1 MTSTPRASGSIIAAG
16 IFAILGGVLGALFNL
31 AALILFSFSKFPPGA
46 IYPDFMR
53 PVLYVI
59 WTFGLFCAVFLVVVG
74 IQVIRL
80 KNWAR
85 IALLIV
91 AGCLLFFGV
100 IGFAVIIVTIFGA
113 TPTAPL
119 VSKAVLASVLAVT
132 YGIPVVI
139 ALWWL
144 ILLTRTSVVTQFH
157 SPAALES
164 QSPVISTFRLSKPGC
179 PLAVRIIGWYLASF
193 VLFVPFLPFFPKRI
207 PAFFFGHFF
216 RGPAALIFLFLYF
229 ALLIIPG
236 FGLLLLKRW
245 SYPLTIASQ
254 LLVCANGL
262 AATFSPTYTEMVRS
276 VLAGMNLPELAPT
289 AEQMVNYSRTFN
301 LLSLTIPIAIL
312 ITLLV
317 VHRQFFA
324 AADNALSDGTVAIPR

>member
-1 MTSTPRASGSIIAAG
+1 MTSTSRASSSIIAAG

-276 VLAGMNLPELAPT
+276 ALAAMSLPELPPT
-289 AEQMVNYSRTFN
+289 AEQMLNYSRYFN

-312 ITLLV
+312 VTLLV
-317 VHRQFFA
+317 VRRQFFA
-324 AADNALSDGTVAIPR
+324 AASGTADTTS

>member
-1 MTSTPRASGSIIAAG
+1 MTSTSRASNSIIAAG

-179 PLAVRIIGWYLASF
+179 PLAVRIVGWYLASF
-193 VLFVPFLPFFPKRI
+193 VLFLPFLPFFPKRI

-289 AEQMVNYSRTFN
+289 AEQIVNYSRTFN

-324 AADNALSDGTVAIPR
+324 AADNALSDGTVAIRQ

>member
-1 MTSTPRASGSIIAAG
+1 MTSTSRASSSIIAAG

-139 ALWWL
+139 ALWWV

-236 FGLLLLKRW
+236 FGLLFLKRW

-276 VLAGMNLPELAPT
+276 VLAGMNLPEFAPT
-289 AEQMVNYSRTFN
+289 PEQMVNYSRTFN

-317 VHRQFFA
+317 AHRQFFA

>member
-1 MTSTPRASGSIIAAG
+1 MTSTSRASSSIIAAG

-216 RGPAALIFLFLYF
+216 RGPAALLFLFLYF

-324 AADNALSDGTVAIPR
+324 AADNAPSDGTVAIPR

>member
-1 MTSTPRASGSIIAAG
+1 MTSTSRASSSIIAAG

-164 QSPVISTFRLSKPGC
+164 QSPVISAFRLSKPGC

>member
-1 MTSTPRASGSIIAAG
+1 MTSTSRASSSIIAAG

-59 WTFGLFCAVFLVVVG
+59 WTFGLFCAVFL
-74 IQVIRL
+74 
-80 KNWAR
+80 
-85 IALLIV
+85 
-91 AGCLLFFGV
+91 
-100 IGFAVIIVTIFGA
+100 
-113 TPTAPL
+113 
-119 VSKAVLASVLAVT
+119 
-132 YGIPVVI
+132 
-139 ALWWL
+139 
-144 ILLTRTSVVTQFH
+144 
-157 SPAALES
+157 
-164 QSPVISTFRLSKPGC
+164 
-179 PLAVRIIGWYLASF
+179 
-193 VLFVPFLPFFPKRI
+193 
-207 PAFFFGHFF
+207 FGHFF
-216 RGPAALIFLFLYF
+216 RGPPALIFVFLSF

-236 FGLLLLKRW
+236 VGLLLLKRW

>member
-1 MTSTPRASGSIIAAG
+1 MTSTSRASSSIIAAG

-216 RGPAALIFLFLYF
+216 RGPAALLFLFLYF

-262 AATFSPTYTEMVRS
+262 TATFSPTYTEMVRS

>member
-1 MTSTPRASGSIIAAG
+1 MTSTSRASSSITAAG

>member
-1 MTSTPRASGSIIAAG
+1 MTSTSRASSSIIAAG

-100 IGFAVIIVTIFGA
+100 IGFAVIILTIFGA

>member
-1 MTSTPRASGSIIAAG
+1 MTSTSRASSSIIAAG

>member
-1 MTSTPRASGSIIAAG
+1 MTSTSRASSSIIAAG

-324 AADNALSDGTVAIPR
+324 AADNALSDGTVAILR

>member
-1 MTSTPRASGSIIAAG
+1 MTSTSRASSSIIAAG

-139 ALWWL
+139 ALWWV

-276 VLAGMNLPELAPT
+276 ALAGMSLPELPPT
-289 AEQMVNYSRTFN
+289 AEQMLNYSRYFN

-312 ITLLV
+312 VTLLV
-317 VHRQFFA
+317 VRRQFFA
-324 AADNALSDGTVAIPR
+324 AASGTADTTS

>member
-1 MTSTPRASGSIIAAG
+1 MTSTSRASSSIIAAG

-216 RGPAALIFLFLYF
+216 RGPAALLFLFLYF

>member
-1 MTSTPRASGSIIAAG
+1 MTSTSRASSSITAAG

-276 VLAGMNLPELAPT
+276 VLAGMSLPELAPT
-289 AEQMVNYSRTFN
+289 AEQMVNYSRYFN

>member
-1 MTSTPRASGSIIAAG
+1 MTSTSRASSSIIAAG

-119 VSKAVLASVLAVT
+119 VSKAVLASVLGVT

>member
-1 MTSTPRASGSIIAAG
+1 MTSTPRASSSIIAAG
-16 IFAILGGVLGALFNL
+16 IFAILGGVLSSLFNL
-31 AALILFSFSKFPPGA
+31 AALILFSFSKFPLGA
-46 IYPDFMR
+46 TYPDFMR

-59 WTFGLFCAVFLVVVG
+59 WTFFLFCAVFLVVVG

-80 KNWAR
+80 RNWAR

-100 IGFAVIIVTIFGA
+100 IGIAVIFVTIFGA
-113 TPTAPL
+113 APTDPL
-119 VSKAVLASVLAVT
+119 VSKAALASVLAVT
-132 YGIPVVI
+132 YGIPVII

-144 ILLTRTSVVTQFH
+144 ILLTRTSVVAQFQ
-157 SPAALES
+157 SSATLDA

-179 PLAVRIIGWYLASF
+179 PLAVRIVGWYLASF
-193 VLFVPFLPFFPKRI
+193 VLCLPFLPFFPKRI
-207 PAFFFGHFF
+207 PVFFFGYLF
-216 RGPAALIFLFLYF
+216 RGPTGLIFLFLYF

-276 VLAGMNLPELAPT
+276 ALAAMSLPELPPT
-289 AEQMVNYSRTFN
+289 AEQMLNYSRYFN

-312 ITLLV
+312 VTLLV
-317 VHRQFFA
+317 VRRQFFA
-324 AADNALSDGTVAIPR
+324 AARGTADTTA

>member
-1 MTSTPRASGSIIAAG
+1 MTSTPRASSSIIAAG

>member
-1 MTSTPRASGSIIAAG
+1 MTSTSRASSSIIAAG

-100 IGFAVIIVTIFGA
+100 IGFAVIMVTIFGA